1 MEAPDFE
8 LSSNNRT
15 LQKHKATY
23 TQIIAFGFLVI
34 IVVGA
39 GLLSL
44 PISSKDNTWTSY
56 FDSLF
61 TATSATCVTGLV
73 LFDTYTHW
81 SVFGQLVILLMIQIG
96 GLGFMSVIT
105 TVSIFM
111 AGEFLFT
118 RENY

>member
-96 GLGFMSVIT
+96 GWDLCPLLQRFLYLW
-105 TVSIFM
+105 

>member
-44 PISSKDNTWTSY
+44 PISSKDNTWT
-56 FDSLF
+56 
-61 TATSATCVTGLV
+61 V
-73 LFDTYTHW
+73 LF
-81 SVFGQLVILLMIQIG
+81 
-96 GLGFMSVIT
+96 
-105 TVSIFM
+105 
-111 AGEFLFT
+111 
-118 RENY
+118 